1 MWSPVAIHPFLVFHY
16 LFLIYIYIFILSIY
30 SCIFWLFIH
39 CHSMQYVNIKSLR
52 YSLIFVLGF
61 TAQYSTICTYTSPPP
76 PYLIH
81 PSCCSSMSLYPWQTY
96 SEGFINKMV
105 RFHLDGDEKK
115 EDAIVVRVYRDAME
129 VSPNREKELLCMQ
142 VSVPLQWRRM
152 DVMAFELHCSS
163 RLFRRSSIETW
174 EFCVTVACSLSPHKA
189 SFAIIRVKHSDV
201 ITHSCPSLV

>member
-1 MWSPVAIHPFLVFHY
+1 
-16 LFLIYIYIFILSIY
+16 
-30 SCIFWLFIH
+30 
-39 CHSMQYVNIKSLR
+39 MQYVNIKSLR

-61 TAQYSTICTYTSPPP
+61 TAQYSTICTYTTPPP

-152 DVMAFELHCSS
+152 DVMAFEFTGNSTVPLVCSGVHQ
-163 RLFRRSSIETW
+163 LKHESS
-174 EFCVTVACSLSPHKA
+174 ASLSPVHCRL
-189 SFAIIRVKHSDV
+189 IRPRLLS
-201 ITHSCPSLV
+201 SA